1 MHGGAAGAGAPRGN
15 RNALKHG
22 YWSAAAEADR
32 RHVAA
37 LIGAGEGVL
46 EEVADGEG

>member
-15 RNALKHG
+15 RNARKHG
-22 YWSAAAEADR
+22 WWSAAAEADR

-37 LIGAGEGVL
+37 LLDEGARML
-46 EEVADGEG
+46 ADL